1 MRKQHE
7 IILFVLTLV
16 LILAVGLNASRFFTR
31 IDLTENKVFTI
42 SRVSRQLFQEIPER
56 VFITYYVSDK
66 LKSLYTFPAQIE
78 DLLYEYAAYSRGKIK
93 VEVVDPLVGGEATR
107 AEALGVYPQQIE
119 VVERDERSVAQVYT
133 GIVIQYLDRYQTI
146 PVVSRI
152 ESLEYDLTSKIRRVV
167 TDEER
172 VVGLL
177 VGDAERTVQND
188 FATLFAALS
197 EDFQVRPVELGGDIP
212 EDVDMLFVLGGRDL
226 DDFDLYPIDQYIMH
240 GGRVLF
246 AVEGAR
252 VDFMRGLTAELLPE
266 DQPVLNMLSR
276 YGVDV
281 RRAFVLDKYCQ
292 SFRVPRQ
299 ILGQVM
305 WEVLDKYP
313 YWVTVSGQFAS
324 SDNPITARFQGLDL
338 YWPSPLELAVPN
350 GVEGEVL
357 LSTTPDGWIQDQPP
371 FETNPMRASM
381 LLAMPHDTE
390 DSYPLA
396 AALRGTFPSYF
407 SDREI
412 PRREGVTRDW
422 SESTKAS
429 PETRILV
436 VGDSDFATE
445 LYQYTGAAY
454 NMQFLSNAAE
464 WLSNSEDLLQ
474 IRTRVARDLRLNKI
488 QDPERRLRSALFT
501 QLFNLVFVPLVVVA
515 FGVTR
520 LVLRRRK
527 STARVEEG

>member
-1 MRKQHE
+1 MKKQHE

-31 IDLTENKVFTI
+31 IDMTENKVFTI
-42 SRVSRQLFQEIPER
+42 SKVSKQLFQEIPER

-93 VEVVDPLVGGEATR
+93 VEVVDPLAGGEATR

-119 VVERDERSVAQVYT
+119 VVEQDQRSVAQVYT

-167 TDEER
+167 TNEER

-177 VGDAERTVQND
+177 VGDAERVLQND
-188 FATLFAALS
+188 YATLFAALS
-197 EDFQVRPVELGGDIP
+197 EDFQVRPLQLGDDIP
-212 EDVDMLFVLGGRDL
+212 KDVNMLFVLGGRDL
-226 DDFDLYPIDQYIMH
+226 DEFDLYPIDQYVMG

-246 AVEGAR
+246 AVKGVR
-252 VDFMRGLTAELLPE
+252 VDFMRGLTGELVPE
-266 DQPVLNMLSR
+266 DQPVLHMLSR
-276 YGVDV
+276 YGVNV
-281 RRAFVLDKYCQ
+281 QRAFALDKYCQ
-292 SFRVPRQ
+292 NFRVPRQ

-338 YWPSPLELAVPN
+338 YWPSPVELAAPE
-350 GVEGEVL
+350 GVQGEVL
-357 LSTTPDGWIQDQPP
+357 LSTTLDGWTLDKPP
-371 FETNPMRASM
+371 FETNPMRAAM
-381 LLAMPHDTE
+381 LLAIPHETQGQ
-390 DSYPLA
+390 YPLA
-396 AALRGTFPSYF
+396 VALHGTFKSYF
-407 SDREI
+407 SGRDI
-412 PRREGVTRDW
+412 PHREGVVRDW
-422 SESTKAS
+422 KNTTEVS
-429 PETRILV
+429 PDTRILV

-445 LYQYTGAAY
+445 LYQYTGASY
-454 NMQFLSNAAE
+454 NMQFLTNAAD

-501 QLFNLVFVPLVVVA
+501 QLFNLAFVPLVVVA